1 MWIYGIIYKSKAKDK
16 TELFSGKMVSGKIF
30 IYFHSFERRRLMRLD
45 KFLSETGTA
54 SRSESRRAARTGGI
68 SVNGSPVFDVS
79 VHISPE
85 QDVIAYRGQI
95 IRYRKYIYLMLNKPE
110 GVISATEDAAERTVL
125 DLLPE
130 TYKKAGLF
138 PCGRLDKNTTGLL
151 ILTNNGALTH
161 KLLSPKNHVEKTY
174 RFTCEKPLSGT
185 DHARLEGGVDIGEVH
200 PTAPAVLTLFSE
212 RTGEITVTEGKF
224 HQIKRMFEAVDNR
237 IVLLERISFAGI
249 PLDPSLSR
257 GGFRELT
264 GKEIAILESRLSLS
278 DSNHPTSI

>member
-1 MWIYGIIYKSKAKDK
+1 
-16 TELFSGKMVSGKIF
+16 
-30 IYFHSFERRRLMRLD
+30 MRLD

-174 RFTCEKPLSGT
+174 RFACEKPLSGT
-185 DHARLEGGVDIGEVH
+185 DHARLEDGVDIGEVH
-200 PTAPAVLTLFSE
+200 PTSPAVLTLFSD

-224 HQIKRMFEAVDNR
+224 HQIKRMFEAVNNR
-237 IVLLERISFAGI
+237 IILLERISFAGI

-264 GKEIAILESRLSLS
+264 GKEFAILESRLSLS
-278 DSNHPTSI
+278 DSTQSTSI